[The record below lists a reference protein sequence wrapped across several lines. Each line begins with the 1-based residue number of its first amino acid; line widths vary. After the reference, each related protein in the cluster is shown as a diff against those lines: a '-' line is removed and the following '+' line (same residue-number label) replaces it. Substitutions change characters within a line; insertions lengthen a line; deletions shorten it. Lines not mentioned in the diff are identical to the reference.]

1 MDKLE
6 NYAVFL
12 EDYCQ
17 LYKEFAALEQEKLA
31 LFVSQYYFDL
41 DEFVKREQVMVL
53 KAQGME
59 EKRIRMHKALD
70 TPAKTLRELIATIE
84 DGALQQRFIDAH
96 QQLNGYVQAMQ
107 VSNQRC
113 QEIAKDKLDKLE
125 DMKETME
132 REGKGVN
139 YSSNIINRSV

>member
-12 EDYCQ
+12 ENYCQ

-59 EKRIRMHKALD
+59 EKRIRMHKELD

-125 DMKETME
+125 DVKETME
-132 REGKGVN
+132 REGKSVN